1 MESSPTTILN
11 FLLSLYKMIK
21 ERTIKPESACGM
33 VEEDEYVEKYMGGRQ
48 YTTVAGGRWPLP
60 FFCSSCGWPSEGVDP
75 FIMPVTGSPRLQ
87 PPKRDNQGALP
98 MSEFIGGPLYTPKMD
113 GPTIVRDRYIAPV
126 APRCD

>member
-48 YTTVAGGRWPLP
+48 YTTVAGGHSL
-60 FFCSSCGWPSEGVDP
+60 SSVLRVVGH
-75 FIMPVTGSPRLQ
+75 PR
-87 PPKRDNQGALP
+87 AL
-98 MSEFIGGPLYTPKMD
+98 IHLLC
-113 GPTIVRDRYIAPV
+113 R
-126 APRCD
+126 